1 MSLLSVNHTTCT
13 RCYACM
19 RMCPVNAIDY
29 DKKTDALTII
39 NERCIACGACLTEC
53 TETAILYQD
62 SIEKVKR
69 LLSEERPVFIVCDT
83 DISAEFTDV
92 SDYRKFV
99 SMLKAL
105 GFKKVFSAALA
116 VDLVAAHYKKLLSE
130 EFKGKYYLS
139 ANCPVVVNLV
149 EKYYPHLVGNLAP
162 ILSPDLLAAKMI
174 REQFKK
180 VDIALVYLTPCLAH
194 KQEVHRDAV
203 RSKYDAV
210 LLFPEIRKLF
220 VEKHIQERQ
229 VEFSDFDG
237 LEGQKGL
244 LYPIGNGILQAG
256 DISESLLD
264 GNIRSTNGMQNVM
277 KAIGSF
283 DMQNEILHSHL
294 NLFFCEGCVMG
305 PGTMRDYSN
314 KFVRSANVV
323 DYAKKRLAS
332 FDEEEWIANL
342 DEWKDLD
349 TQALFSPKTVP
360 TFDDLKY
367 QLLIK
372 KADQKNIV
380 LTDSQSQI
388 DEANYRVFQA
398 KQSLSAIINQI
409 SAGIVIVDSEM
420 KIVEANNSLIAT
432 IGEEAAVV
440 SEVIPG
446 LAGANLETILDKT
459 IINFFDY
466 TLRHNDHVDRK
477 EVNINGTPLF
487 LSVFN
492 IQEHKLVGGIFRQ
505 MLSQKIDTDELVLA
519 IQKTIDKNLT
529 MVQEIGF
536 ILGESATNTEKDLNQ
551 IIKTL
556 KQEE

>member
-1 MSLLSVNHTTCT
+1 MPLLSINHTICT

-19 RMCPVNAIDY
+19 RVCPVNAIDY
-29 DKKTDALTII
+29 NKKIDELNII
-39 NERCIACGACLTEC
+39 DERCIACGACLTEC
-53 TETAILYQD
+53 PETAISYQD

-69 LLSEERPVFIVCDT
+69 FLSEDRPVFIVCDT
-83 DISAEFTDV
+83 DISAEFTDI

-116 VDLVAAHYKKLLSE
+116 VDLVAAQYKKLLSE

-149 EKYYPHLVGNLAP
+149 ERYYPHLIENLAP
-162 ILSPDLLAAKMI
+162 IMSPDLLAAKMI

-194 KQEVHRDAV
+194 KQDVVRDAL

-220 VEKHIQERQ
+220 VEKNIQERQ

-237 LEGQKGL
+237 LEGRKGL

-323 DYAKKRLAS
+323 DYAKKRLAN
-332 FDEEEWIANL
+332 FDMEEWKVEL
-342 DEWKDLD
+342 EEWKDLD
-349 TQALFSPKTVP
+349 KQATFSPKAVP
-360 TFDDLKY
+360 TFDDQKY
-367 QLLIK
+367 QLLMK
-372 KADQKNIV
+372 KADQKNII
-380 LTDSQSQI
+380 LNDSQSQI

-398 KQSLSAIINQI
+398 QQSLSTLIDQL
-409 SAGIVIVDSEM
+409 STGIVIVDSEM
-420 KIVEANNSLIAT
+420 KILEANASLIAT
-432 IGEEAAVV
+432 IGEEAAAIAD
-440 SEVIPG
+440 VIPG
-446 LAGANLETILDKT
+446 LAGANLETVLDKT
-459 IINFFDY
+459 IVNFFDY
-466 TLRHNDHVDRK
+466 VLRHNEDVDRK
-477 EVNINGTPLF
+477 EVRINDTPLI
-487 LSVFN
+487 LSVFSILEN
-492 IQEHKLVGGIFRQ
+492 KLIGGIFRQ
-505 MLSQKIDTDELVLA
+505 MRSQKFDTDELVLA
-519 IQKTIDKNLT
+519 IQKTVDRNLT
-529 MVQEIGF
+529 MVQELGF
-536 ILGESATNTEKDLNQ
+536 ILGESASNTEKDLNQ